1 MIELREVSRL
11 FTVGGQEVRAM
22 DRVSLTIEPGEYL
35 SIMGP
40 SGSGKSTLL
49 NIIGLL
55 DTPTSGTY
63 LLDGED
69 VTRLPDHR
77 LAAVRSRKIGFIFQF
92 FHLIPRLT
100 ARQNI
105 ELPLLLAGVPGR
117 ERAER
122 SSRLLESFGL
132 ASRQHHRPDELS
144 GGQRQRVAI
153 ARAVINEP
161 AVLLADEPTGN
172 LDRAAGHEIIELM
185 EQLNRSGLTLVLVTH
200 DPEIGGRAGRR
211 IRVVDRRTAAAARGA
226 CAVRARDAISF
237 ALASLAFSRVRT
249 LLMLLA
255 MSIGVAAVVVLTAI
269 GNGARHYVVDQF
281 SSLGTNL
288 VIVVPGRAETAG
300 GTASTLVGET
310 PRDLTLDDARSLLR
324 GDALRRMAPFNLGE
338 IAVAYRGRERQAPLL
353 GSTAALLPIHHLE
366 MARGSFLPE
375 EDMEIARPVCVL
387 GATISRELFG
397 RQNPL
402 GEMVRLGGFR
412 CRVIGVLASQGR
424 SLGHDT
430 EELVVVPVAFA
441 QMLLNTEGLFR
452 ILVEARDPES
462 IPRLKQFILDT
473 IAGRHYGEEDITIV
487 TQDSVLAT
495 FERIL
500 GALTLSVAGIA
511 AISLVVAGI
520 LIMNVMLMAVA
531 QRTAEIGLC
540 KAIGASRRQIMV
552 LLVTEALLLSAV
564 GGLLG
569 LAIGLAGSRLARSLY
584 PELSAGPPS
593 WAMVAALGT
602 ALATGFVFS
611 LLPARRAAR
620 LDPIQALAR
629 R

>member
-1 MIELREVSRL
+1 M
-11 FTVGGQEVRAM
+11 
-22 DRVSLTIEPGEYL
+22 
-35 SIMGP
+35 
-40 SGSGKSTLL
+40 
-49 NIIGLL
+49 
-55 DTPTSGTY
+55 
-63 LLDGED
+63 
-69 VTRLPDHR
+69 
-77 LAAVRSRKIGFIFQF
+77 
-92 FHLIPRLT
+92 
-100 ARQNI
+100 
-105 ELPLLLAGVPGR
+105 
-117 ERAER
+117 
-122 SSRLLESFGL
+122 
-132 ASRQHHRPDELS
+132 
-144 GGQRQRVAI
+144 
-153 ARAVINEP
+153 
-161 AVLLADEPTGN
+161 
-172 LDRAAGHEIIELM
+172 
-185 EQLNRSGLTLVLVTH
+185 
-200 DPEIGGRAGRR
+200 
-211 IRVVDRRTAAAARGA
+211 RT
-226 CAVRARDAISF
+226 RDAIAF

-300 GTASTLVGET
+300 GAATTLVGET

-338 IAVAYRGRERQAPLL
+338 IAVSYQGRERQAPLL

-452 ILVEARDPES
+452 ILVEAREPES
-462 IPRLKQFILDT
+462 IPRLKDFILDT
-473 IAGRHYGEEDITIV
+473 IARRHYGEEDITIV

-511 AISLVVAGI
+511 AISLIVAGI

-531 QRTAEIGLC
+531 QRTGEIGLC

-569 LAIGLAGSRLARSLY
+569 LAMGLAGSRLARSLY

-593 WAMVAALGT
+593 WALVAALGT
-602 ALATGFVFS
+602 ALATGLIFS

-620 LDPIQALAR
+620 LDPIQALGR

>member
-1 MIELREVSRL
+1 M
-11 FTVGGQEVRAM
+11 
-22 DRVSLTIEPGEYL
+22 
-35 SIMGP
+35 
-40 SGSGKSTLL
+40 
-49 NIIGLL
+49 
-55 DTPTSGTY
+55 
-63 LLDGED
+63 
-69 VTRLPDHR
+69 
-77 LAAVRSRKIGFIFQF
+77 
-92 FHLIPRLT
+92 
-100 ARQNI
+100 
-105 ELPLLLAGVPGR
+105 
-117 ERAER
+117 
-122 SSRLLESFGL
+122 
-132 ASRQHHRPDELS
+132 
-144 GGQRQRVAI
+144 
-153 ARAVINEP
+153 
-161 AVLLADEPTGN
+161 
-172 LDRAAGHEIIELM
+172 
-185 EQLNRSGLTLVLVTH
+185 
-200 DPEIGGRAGRR
+200 
-211 IRVVDRRTAAAARGA
+211 
-226 CAVRARDAISF
+226 RARDAIAF

-300 GTASTLVGET
+300 GAATTLVGET

-338 IAVAYRGRERQAPLL
+338 IAVSYRGRERQAPLL

-452 ILVEARDPES
+452 ILVEAREPES
-462 IPRLKQFILDT
+462 IPRLKAFILDT

-511 AISLVVAGI
+511 AISLIVAGI

-531 QRTAEIGLC
+531 QRTGEIGLC

-602 ALATGFVFS
+602 ALATGLIFS

-620 LDPIQALAR
+620 LDPIQALGR

>member
-1 MIELREVSRL
+1 M
-11 FTVGGQEVRAM
+11 
-22 DRVSLTIEPGEYL
+22 
-35 SIMGP
+35 
-40 SGSGKSTLL
+40 
-49 NIIGLL
+49 
-55 DTPTSGTY
+55 
-63 LLDGED
+63 
-69 VTRLPDHR
+69 
-77 LAAVRSRKIGFIFQF
+77 
-92 FHLIPRLT
+92 
-100 ARQNI
+100 
-105 ELPLLLAGVPGR
+105 
-117 ERAER
+117 
-122 SSRLLESFGL
+122 
-132 ASRQHHRPDELS
+132 
-144 GGQRQRVAI
+144 
-153 ARAVINEP
+153 
-161 AVLLADEPTGN
+161 
-172 LDRAAGHEIIELM
+172 
-185 EQLNRSGLTLVLVTH
+185 
-200 DPEIGGRAGRR
+200 
-211 IRVVDRRTAAAARGA
+211 RT
-226 CAVRARDAISF
+226 RDAIAF

-300 GTASTLVGET
+300 GAATTLVGET

-338 IAVAYRGRERQAPLL
+338 IAVSYRGRERQAPLL

-452 ILVEARDPES
+452 ILVEAREPES
-462 IPRLKQFILDT
+462 ISRLKDFILDT
-473 IAGRHYGEEDITIV
+473 IARRHYGEKDITIV

-511 AISLVVAGI
+511 AISLIVAGI

-531 QRTAEIGLC
+531 QRTGEIGLC

-602 ALATGFVFS
+602 ALATGLIFS

-620 LDPIQALAR
+620 LDPIQALGR

>member
-1 MIELREVSRL
+1 M
-11 FTVGGQEVRAM
+11 
-22 DRVSLTIEPGEYL
+22 
-35 SIMGP
+35 
-40 SGSGKSTLL
+40 
-49 NIIGLL
+49 
-55 DTPTSGTY
+55 
-63 LLDGED
+63 
-69 VTRLPDHR
+69 
-77 LAAVRSRKIGFIFQF
+77 
-92 FHLIPRLT
+92 
-100 ARQNI
+100 
-105 ELPLLLAGVPGR
+105 
-117 ERAER
+117 
-122 SSRLLESFGL
+122 
-132 ASRQHHRPDELS
+132 
-144 GGQRQRVAI
+144 
-153 ARAVINEP
+153 
-161 AVLLADEPTGN
+161 
-172 LDRAAGHEIIELM
+172 
-185 EQLNRSGLTLVLVTH
+185 
-200 DPEIGGRAGRR
+200 
-211 IRVVDRRTAAAARGA
+211 
-226 CAVRARDAISF
+226 RARDAIAF

-300 GTASTLVGET
+300 GAATTLVGET

-338 IAVAYRGRERQAPLL
+338 IAVSYRGRERQAPLL

-452 ILVEARDPES
+452 ILVEAREPES
-462 IPRLKQFILDT
+462 IPRLKDFILDT
-473 IAGRHYGEEDITIV
+473 IARRHYGEEDITIV

-511 AISLVVAGI
+511 AISLIVAGI

-531 QRTAEIGLC
+531 QRTGEIGLC

-569 LAIGLAGSRLARSLY
+569 LAIGLAGSHLARSLY

-602 ALATGFVFS
+602 ALATGLIFS

-620 LDPIQALAR
+620 LDPIQALGR

>member
-1 MIELREVSRL
+1 M
-11 FTVGGQEVRAM
+11 
-22 DRVSLTIEPGEYL
+22 
-35 SIMGP
+35 
-40 SGSGKSTLL
+40 
-49 NIIGLL
+49 
-55 DTPTSGTY
+55 
-63 LLDGED
+63 
-69 VTRLPDHR
+69 
-77 LAAVRSRKIGFIFQF
+77 
-92 FHLIPRLT
+92 
-100 ARQNI
+100 
-105 ELPLLLAGVPGR
+105 
-117 ERAER
+117 
-122 SSRLLESFGL
+122 
-132 ASRQHHRPDELS
+132 
-144 GGQRQRVAI
+144 
-153 ARAVINEP
+153 
-161 AVLLADEPTGN
+161 
-172 LDRAAGHEIIELM
+172 
-185 EQLNRSGLTLVLVTH
+185 
-200 DPEIGGRAGRR
+200 
-211 IRVVDRRTAAAARGA
+211 RT
-226 CAVRARDAISF
+226 RDAIAF

-300 GTASTLVGET
+300 GAATTLVGET

-338 IAVAYRGRERQAPLL
+338 IAVSYRGRERQAPLL

-452 ILVEARDPES
+452 ILVEAREPES
-462 IPRLKQFILDT
+462 IPRLKAFILDT
-473 IAGRHYGEEDITIV
+473 IARRHYGEEDITIV

-531 QRTAEIGLC
+531 QRTGEIGLC

-602 ALATGFVFS
+602 ALATGLIFS

-620 LDPIQALAR
+620 LDPIQALGR

>member
-1 MIELREVSRL
+1 M
-11 FTVGGQEVRAM
+11 
-22 DRVSLTIEPGEYL
+22 
-35 SIMGP
+35 
-40 SGSGKSTLL
+40 
-49 NIIGLL
+49 
-55 DTPTSGTY
+55 
-63 LLDGED
+63 
-69 VTRLPDHR
+69 
-77 LAAVRSRKIGFIFQF
+77 
-92 FHLIPRLT
+92 
-100 ARQNI
+100 
-105 ELPLLLAGVPGR
+105 
-117 ERAER
+117 
-122 SSRLLESFGL
+122 
-132 ASRQHHRPDELS
+132 
-144 GGQRQRVAI
+144 
-153 ARAVINEP
+153 
-161 AVLLADEPTGN
+161 
-172 LDRAAGHEIIELM
+172 
-185 EQLNRSGLTLVLVTH
+185 
-200 DPEIGGRAGRR
+200 
-211 IRVVDRRTAAAARGA
+211 
-226 CAVRARDAISF
+226 RARDAIVF

-300 GTASTLVGET
+300 GAATTLVGET

-338 IAVAYRGRERQAPLL
+338 IAVSYRGRERQAPLL

-452 ILVEARDPES
+452 ILVEAREPES
-462 IPRLKQFILDT
+462 IPRLKDFILDT
-473 IAGRHYGEEDITIV
+473 IARRHYGEEDITIV

-531 QRTAEIGLC
+531 QRTGEIGLC

-602 ALATGFVFS
+602 ALATGLIFS

-620 LDPIQALAR
+620 LDPIQALGR

>member
-1 MIELREVSRL
+1 M
-11 FTVGGQEVRAM
+11 
-22 DRVSLTIEPGEYL
+22 
-35 SIMGP
+35 
-40 SGSGKSTLL
+40 
-49 NIIGLL
+49 
-55 DTPTSGTY
+55 
-63 LLDGED
+63 
-69 VTRLPDHR
+69 
-77 LAAVRSRKIGFIFQF
+77 
-92 FHLIPRLT
+92 
-100 ARQNI
+100 
-105 ELPLLLAGVPGR
+105 
-117 ERAER
+117 
-122 SSRLLESFGL
+122 
-132 ASRQHHRPDELS
+132 
-144 GGQRQRVAI
+144 
-153 ARAVINEP
+153 
-161 AVLLADEPTGN
+161 
-172 LDRAAGHEIIELM
+172 
-185 EQLNRSGLTLVLVTH
+185 
-200 DPEIGGRAGRR
+200 
-211 IRVVDRRTAAAARGA
+211 RT
-226 CAVRARDAISF
+226 RDAIAF

-255 MSIGVAAVVVLTAI
+255 MSIGVAAVVVLTAF

-300 GTASTLVGET
+300 GAATTLVGET

-338 IAVAYRGRERQAPLL
+338 IAVSYRGRERQAPLL

-452 ILVEARDPES
+452 ILVEAREPES
-462 IPRLKQFILDT
+462 IPRLKAFILDT
-473 IAGRHYGEEDITIV
+473 IARRHYGEEDITIV

-511 AISLVVAGI
+511 AISLIVAGI

-531 QRTAEIGLC
+531 QRTGEIGLC

-602 ALATGFVFS
+602 ALATGLIFS

-620 LDPIQALAR
+620 LDPIQALGR

>member
-1 MIELREVSRL
+1 M
-11 FTVGGQEVRAM
+11 
-22 DRVSLTIEPGEYL
+22 
-35 SIMGP
+35 
-40 SGSGKSTLL
+40 
-49 NIIGLL
+49 
-55 DTPTSGTY
+55 
-63 LLDGED
+63 
-69 VTRLPDHR
+69 
-77 LAAVRSRKIGFIFQF
+77 
-92 FHLIPRLT
+92 
-100 ARQNI
+100 
-105 ELPLLLAGVPGR
+105 
-117 ERAER
+117 
-122 SSRLLESFGL
+122 
-132 ASRQHHRPDELS
+132 
-144 GGQRQRVAI
+144 
-153 ARAVINEP
+153 
-161 AVLLADEPTGN
+161 
-172 LDRAAGHEIIELM
+172 
-185 EQLNRSGLTLVLVTH
+185 
-200 DPEIGGRAGRR
+200 
-211 IRVVDRRTAAAARGA
+211 
-226 CAVRARDAISF
+226 RARDAISF

-300 GTASTLVGET
+300 GAATTLVGET

-338 IAVAYRGRERQAPLL
+338 IAVSYRGRERQAPLL

-452 ILVEARDPES
+452 ILVEAREPES
-462 IPRLKQFILDT
+462 ISRLKDFILDT
-473 IAGRHYGEEDITIV
+473 IARRHYGEEDITIV

-511 AISLVVAGI
+511 AISLIVAGI

-531 QRTAEIGLC
+531 QRTGEIGLC

-602 ALATGFVFS
+602 ALATGLIFS

-620 LDPIQALAR
+620 LDPIQALGR

>member
-1 MIELREVSRL
+1 M
-11 FTVGGQEVRAM
+11 
-22 DRVSLTIEPGEYL
+22 
-35 SIMGP
+35 
-40 SGSGKSTLL
+40 
-49 NIIGLL
+49 
-55 DTPTSGTY
+55 
-63 LLDGED
+63 
-69 VTRLPDHR
+69 
-77 LAAVRSRKIGFIFQF
+77 
-92 FHLIPRLT
+92 
-100 ARQNI
+100 
-105 ELPLLLAGVPGR
+105 
-117 ERAER
+117 
-122 SSRLLESFGL
+122 
-132 ASRQHHRPDELS
+132 
-144 GGQRQRVAI
+144 
-153 ARAVINEP
+153 
-161 AVLLADEPTGN
+161 
-172 LDRAAGHEIIELM
+172 
-185 EQLNRSGLTLVLVTH
+185 
-200 DPEIGGRAGRR
+200 
-211 IRVVDRRTAAAARGA
+211 
-226 CAVRARDAISF
+226 RARDAIAF

-300 GTASTLVGET
+300 GAATTLVGET

-338 IAVAYRGRERQAPLL
+338 IAVSYQGRERQAPLL

-452 ILVEARDPES
+452 ILVEAREPES
-462 IPRLKQFILDT
+462 IPRLKDFILDT
-473 IAGRHYGEEDITIV
+473 IARRHYGEEDITIV

-511 AISLVVAGI
+511 AISLIVAGI

-531 QRTAEIGLC
+531 QRTGEIGLC

-569 LAIGLAGSRLARSLY
+569 LAIGLAGSHLARSLY

-602 ALATGFVFS
+602 ALATGLIFS

-620 LDPIQALAR
+620 LDPIQALGR

>member
-1 MIELREVSRL
+1 M
-11 FTVGGQEVRAM
+11 
-22 DRVSLTIEPGEYL
+22 
-35 SIMGP
+35 
-40 SGSGKSTLL
+40 
-49 NIIGLL
+49 
-55 DTPTSGTY
+55 
-63 LLDGED
+63 
-69 VTRLPDHR
+69 
-77 LAAVRSRKIGFIFQF
+77 
-92 FHLIPRLT
+92 
-100 ARQNI
+100 
-105 ELPLLLAGVPGR
+105 
-117 ERAER
+117 
-122 SSRLLESFGL
+122 
-132 ASRQHHRPDELS
+132 
-144 GGQRQRVAI
+144 
-153 ARAVINEP
+153 
-161 AVLLADEPTGN
+161 
-172 LDRAAGHEIIELM
+172 
-185 EQLNRSGLTLVLVTH
+185 
-200 DPEIGGRAGRR
+200 
-211 IRVVDRRTAAAARGA
+211 
-226 CAVRARDAISF
+226 RARDAIAF

-300 GTASTLVGET
+300 GAATTLVGET

-338 IAVAYRGRERQAPLL
+338 IAVSYRGRERQAPLL

-366 MARGSFLPE
+366 IARGSFLPE

-452 ILVEARDPES
+452 ILVEAREPES
-462 IPRLKQFILDT
+462 IPRLKDFILDT
-473 IAGRHYGEEDITIV
+473 IARRHYGEKDITIV

-511 AISLVVAGI
+511 AISLIVAGI

-531 QRTAEIGLC
+531 QRTGEIGLC
-540 KAIGASRRQIMV
+540 KAIGASRRQIMA

-602 ALATGFVFS
+602 ALATGLIFS

-620 LDPIQALAR
+620 LDPIQALGR

>member
-1 MIELREVSRL
+1 M
-11 FTVGGQEVRAM
+11 
-22 DRVSLTIEPGEYL
+22 
-35 SIMGP
+35 
-40 SGSGKSTLL
+40 
-49 NIIGLL
+49 
-55 DTPTSGTY
+55 
-63 LLDGED
+63 
-69 VTRLPDHR
+69 
-77 LAAVRSRKIGFIFQF
+77 
-92 FHLIPRLT
+92 
-100 ARQNI
+100 
-105 ELPLLLAGVPGR
+105 
-117 ERAER
+117 
-122 SSRLLESFGL
+122 
-132 ASRQHHRPDELS
+132 
-144 GGQRQRVAI
+144 
-153 ARAVINEP
+153 
-161 AVLLADEPTGN
+161 
-172 LDRAAGHEIIELM
+172 
-185 EQLNRSGLTLVLVTH
+185 
-200 DPEIGGRAGRR
+200 
-211 IRVVDRRTAAAARGA
+211 RT
-226 CAVRARDAISF
+226 RDAIAF

-300 GTASTLVGET
+300 GAATTLVGET

-338 IAVAYRGRERQAPLL
+338 IAVSYRGRERQAPLL

-366 MARGSFLPE
+366 IARGSFLPE

-452 ILVEARDPES
+452 ILVEAREPES
-462 IPRLKQFILDT
+462 IPRLKDFILDT
-473 IAGRHYGEEDITIV
+473 IARRHYGEEDITIV

-511 AISLVVAGI
+511 AISLIVAGI

-531 QRTAEIGLC
+531 QRTGEIGLC

-602 ALATGFVFS
+602 ALATGLVFS

>member
-1 MIELREVSRL
+1 M
-11 FTVGGQEVRAM
+11 
-22 DRVSLTIEPGEYL
+22 
-35 SIMGP
+35 
-40 SGSGKSTLL
+40 
-49 NIIGLL
+49 
-55 DTPTSGTY
+55 
-63 LLDGED
+63 
-69 VTRLPDHR
+69 
-77 LAAVRSRKIGFIFQF
+77 
-92 FHLIPRLT
+92 
-100 ARQNI
+100 
-105 ELPLLLAGVPGR
+105 
-117 ERAER
+117 
-122 SSRLLESFGL
+122 
-132 ASRQHHRPDELS
+132 
-144 GGQRQRVAI
+144 
-153 ARAVINEP
+153 
-161 AVLLADEPTGN
+161 
-172 LDRAAGHEIIELM
+172 
-185 EQLNRSGLTLVLVTH
+185 
-200 DPEIGGRAGRR
+200 
-211 IRVVDRRTAAAARGA
+211 
-226 CAVRARDAISF
+226 RARDAIVF

-300 GTASTLVGET
+300 GAATTLVGET

-338 IAVAYRGRERQAPLL
+338 IAVSYRGRERQAPLL

-511 AISLVVAGI
+511 AISLIVAGI

-531 QRTAEIGLC
+531 QRTGEIGLC

-602 ALATGFVFS
+602 ALATGLIFS

-620 LDPIQALAR
+620 LDPIQALGR

>member
-1 MIELREVSRL
+1 M
-11 FTVGGQEVRAM
+11 
-22 DRVSLTIEPGEYL
+22 
-35 SIMGP
+35 
-40 SGSGKSTLL
+40 
-49 NIIGLL
+49 
-55 DTPTSGTY
+55 
-63 LLDGED
+63 
-69 VTRLPDHR
+69 
-77 LAAVRSRKIGFIFQF
+77 
-92 FHLIPRLT
+92 
-100 ARQNI
+100 
-105 ELPLLLAGVPGR
+105 
-117 ERAER
+117 
-122 SSRLLESFGL
+122 
-132 ASRQHHRPDELS
+132 
-144 GGQRQRVAI
+144 
-153 ARAVINEP
+153 
-161 AVLLADEPTGN
+161 
-172 LDRAAGHEIIELM
+172 
-185 EQLNRSGLTLVLVTH
+185 
-200 DPEIGGRAGRR
+200 
-211 IRVVDRRTAAAARGA
+211 
-226 CAVRARDAISF
+226 RARDAIAF

-300 GTASTLVGET
+300 GAATTLVGET

-338 IAVAYRGRERQAPLL
+338 IAVSYRGRERQAPLL

-452 ILVEARDPES
+452 ILVEAREPES
-462 IPRLKQFILDT
+462 IPRLKAFILDT
-473 IAGRHYGEEDITIV
+473 IARRHYGEEDITIV

-511 AISLVVAGI
+511 AISLIVAGI

-531 QRTAEIGLC
+531 QRTGEIGLC

-602 ALATGFVFS
+602 ALATGLIFS

-620 LDPIQALAR
+620 LDPIQALGR

>member
-1 MIELREVSRL
+1 M
-11 FTVGGQEVRAM
+11 
-22 DRVSLTIEPGEYL
+22 
-35 SIMGP
+35 
-40 SGSGKSTLL
+40 
-49 NIIGLL
+49 
-55 DTPTSGTY
+55 
-63 LLDGED
+63 
-69 VTRLPDHR
+69 
-77 LAAVRSRKIGFIFQF
+77 
-92 FHLIPRLT
+92 
-100 ARQNI
+100 
-105 ELPLLLAGVPGR
+105 
-117 ERAER
+117 
-122 SSRLLESFGL
+122 
-132 ASRQHHRPDELS
+132 
-144 GGQRQRVAI
+144 
-153 ARAVINEP
+153 
-161 AVLLADEPTGN
+161 
-172 LDRAAGHEIIELM
+172 
-185 EQLNRSGLTLVLVTH
+185 
-200 DPEIGGRAGRR
+200 
-211 IRVVDRRTAAAARGA
+211 
-226 CAVRARDAISF
+226 RARDAIVF

-300 GTASTLVGET
+300 GAATTLVGET

-338 IAVAYRGRERQAPLL
+338 IAVSYRGRERQAPLL

-462 IPRLKQFILDT
+462 IPRLKDFILDT
-473 IAGRHYGEEDITIV
+473 IARRHYGEEDITIV

-511 AISLVVAGI
+511 AISLIVAGI

-531 QRTAEIGLC
+531 QRTGEIGLC

-602 ALATGFVFS
+602 ALATGLIFS

-620 LDPIQALAR
+620 LDPIQALGR

>member
-1 MIELREVSRL
+1 M
-11 FTVGGQEVRAM
+11 
-22 DRVSLTIEPGEYL
+22 
-35 SIMGP
+35 
-40 SGSGKSTLL
+40 
-49 NIIGLL
+49 
-55 DTPTSGTY
+55 
-63 LLDGED
+63 
-69 VTRLPDHR
+69 
-77 LAAVRSRKIGFIFQF
+77 
-92 FHLIPRLT
+92 
-100 ARQNI
+100 
-105 ELPLLLAGVPGR
+105 
-117 ERAER
+117 
-122 SSRLLESFGL
+122 
-132 ASRQHHRPDELS
+132 
-144 GGQRQRVAI
+144 
-153 ARAVINEP
+153 
-161 AVLLADEPTGN
+161 
-172 LDRAAGHEIIELM
+172 
-185 EQLNRSGLTLVLVTH
+185 
-200 DPEIGGRAGRR
+200 
-211 IRVVDRRTAAAARGA
+211 RT
-226 CAVRARDAISF
+226 RDAIAF

-300 GTASTLVGET
+300 GAATTLVGET

-338 IAVAYRGRERQAPLL
+338 IAVSYRGRERQAPLL

-397 RQNPL
+397 WQNPL

-452 ILVEARDPES
+452 ILVEAREPES
-462 IPRLKQFILDT
+462 IPRLKDFILDT
-473 IAGRHYGEEDITIV
+473 IARRHYGEEDITIV

-531 QRTAEIGLC
+531 QRTGEIGLC

-602 ALATGFVFS
+602 ALATGLIFS

-620 LDPIQALAR
+620 LDPIQALGR

>member
-1 MIELREVSRL
+1 M
-11 FTVGGQEVRAM
+11 
-22 DRVSLTIEPGEYL
+22 
-35 SIMGP
+35 
-40 SGSGKSTLL
+40 
-49 NIIGLL
+49 
-55 DTPTSGTY
+55 
-63 LLDGED
+63 
-69 VTRLPDHR
+69 
-77 LAAVRSRKIGFIFQF
+77 
-92 FHLIPRLT
+92 
-100 ARQNI
+100 
-105 ELPLLLAGVPGR
+105 
-117 ERAER
+117 
-122 SSRLLESFGL
+122 
-132 ASRQHHRPDELS
+132 
-144 GGQRQRVAI
+144 
-153 ARAVINEP
+153 
-161 AVLLADEPTGN
+161 
-172 LDRAAGHEIIELM
+172 
-185 EQLNRSGLTLVLVTH
+185 
-200 DPEIGGRAGRR
+200 
-211 IRVVDRRTAAAARGA
+211 RT
-226 CAVRARDAISF
+226 RDAIAF

-300 GTASTLVGET
+300 GAATTLVGET

-338 IAVAYRGRERQAPLL
+338 IAVSYRGRERQAPLL

-366 MARGSFLPE
+366 IARGSFLPE

-452 ILVEARDPES
+452 ILVEAREPES
-462 IPRLKQFILDT
+462 ISRLKDFILDT
-473 IAGRHYGEEDITIV
+473 IARRHYGEKDITIV

-511 AISLVVAGI
+511 AISRIVAGI

-531 QRTAEIGLC
+531 QRTGEIGLC

-602 ALATGFVFS
+602 ALATGLIFS

-620 LDPIQALAR
+620 LDPIQALGR

>member
-1 MIELREVSRL
+1 M
-11 FTVGGQEVRAM
+11 
-22 DRVSLTIEPGEYL
+22 
-35 SIMGP
+35 
-40 SGSGKSTLL
+40 
-49 NIIGLL
+49 
-55 DTPTSGTY
+55 
-63 LLDGED
+63 
-69 VTRLPDHR
+69 
-77 LAAVRSRKIGFIFQF
+77 
-92 FHLIPRLT
+92 
-100 ARQNI
+100 
-105 ELPLLLAGVPGR
+105 
-117 ERAER
+117 
-122 SSRLLESFGL
+122 
-132 ASRQHHRPDELS
+132 
-144 GGQRQRVAI
+144 
-153 ARAVINEP
+153 
-161 AVLLADEPTGN
+161 
-172 LDRAAGHEIIELM
+172 
-185 EQLNRSGLTLVLVTH
+185 
-200 DPEIGGRAGRR
+200 
-211 IRVVDRRTAAAARGA
+211 
-226 CAVRARDAISF
+226 RARDAISF

-300 GTASTLVGET
+300 GAATTLVGET

-338 IAVAYRGRERQAPLL
+338 IAVSYRGRERQAPLL

-452 ILVEARDPES
+452 ILVEAREPES
-462 IPRLKQFILDT
+462 IPRLKDFILDT
-473 IAGRHYGEEDITIV
+473 IARRHYGEEDITIV

-511 AISLVVAGI
+511 AISLIVAGI

-531 QRTAEIGLC
+531 QRTGEIGLC

-602 ALATGFVFS
+602 ALATGLIFS

-620 LDPIQALAR
+620 LDPIQALGR

>member
-1 MIELREVSRL
+1 M
-11 FTVGGQEVRAM
+11 
-22 DRVSLTIEPGEYL
+22 
-35 SIMGP
+35 
-40 SGSGKSTLL
+40 
-49 NIIGLL
+49 
-55 DTPTSGTY
+55 
-63 LLDGED
+63 
-69 VTRLPDHR
+69 
-77 LAAVRSRKIGFIFQF
+77 
-92 FHLIPRLT
+92 
-100 ARQNI
+100 
-105 ELPLLLAGVPGR
+105 
-117 ERAER
+117 
-122 SSRLLESFGL
+122 
-132 ASRQHHRPDELS
+132 
-144 GGQRQRVAI
+144 
-153 ARAVINEP
+153 
-161 AVLLADEPTGN
+161 
-172 LDRAAGHEIIELM
+172 
-185 EQLNRSGLTLVLVTH
+185 
-200 DPEIGGRAGRR
+200 
-211 IRVVDRRTAAAARGA
+211 
-226 CAVRARDAISF
+226 RARDAIAF

-249 LLMLLA
+249 PLLLLA

-300 GTASTLVGET
+300 GAATTLVGET

-338 IAVAYRGRERQAPLL
+338 IAVSYRGRERQAPLL

-452 ILVEARDPES
+452 ILVEAREPES
-462 IPRLKQFILDT
+462 IPRLKDFILDT
-473 IAGRHYGEEDITIV
+473 IARRHYGEEDITIV

-531 QRTAEIGLC
+531 QRTGEIGLC

-569 LAIGLAGSRLARSLY
+569 LAIGLAGSHLARSLY

-602 ALATGFVFS
+602 ALATGLIFS

-620 LDPIQALAR
+620 LDPIQALGR

>member
-1 MIELREVSRL
+1 M
-11 FTVGGQEVRAM
+11 
-22 DRVSLTIEPGEYL
+22 
-35 SIMGP
+35 
-40 SGSGKSTLL
+40 
-49 NIIGLL
+49 
-55 DTPTSGTY
+55 
-63 LLDGED
+63 
-69 VTRLPDHR
+69 
-77 LAAVRSRKIGFIFQF
+77 
-92 FHLIPRLT
+92 
-100 ARQNI
+100 
-105 ELPLLLAGVPGR
+105 
-117 ERAER
+117 
-122 SSRLLESFGL
+122 
-132 ASRQHHRPDELS
+132 
-144 GGQRQRVAI
+144 
-153 ARAVINEP
+153 
-161 AVLLADEPTGN
+161 
-172 LDRAAGHEIIELM
+172 
-185 EQLNRSGLTLVLVTH
+185 
-200 DPEIGGRAGRR
+200 
-211 IRVVDRRTAAAARGA
+211 
-226 CAVRARDAISF
+226 RARDAIVF

-338 IAVAYRGRERQAPLL
+338 IAVSYRGRERQAPLL

>member
-1 MIELREVSRL
+1 M
-11 FTVGGQEVRAM
+11 
-22 DRVSLTIEPGEYL
+22 
-35 SIMGP
+35 
-40 SGSGKSTLL
+40 
-49 NIIGLL
+49 
-55 DTPTSGTY
+55 
-63 LLDGED
+63 
-69 VTRLPDHR
+69 
-77 LAAVRSRKIGFIFQF
+77 
-92 FHLIPRLT
+92 
-100 ARQNI
+100 
-105 ELPLLLAGVPGR
+105 
-117 ERAER
+117 
-122 SSRLLESFGL
+122 
-132 ASRQHHRPDELS
+132 
-144 GGQRQRVAI
+144 
-153 ARAVINEP
+153 
-161 AVLLADEPTGN
+161 
-172 LDRAAGHEIIELM
+172 
-185 EQLNRSGLTLVLVTH
+185 
-200 DPEIGGRAGRR
+200 
-211 IRVVDRRTAAAARGA
+211 
-226 CAVRARDAISF
+226 RARDAIAF

-300 GTASTLVGET
+300 GAATTLVGET

-338 IAVAYRGRERQAPLL
+338 IAVSYRGRERQAPLL

-452 ILVEARDPES
+452 ILVEAREPES
-462 IPRLKQFILDT
+462 ISRLKDFILDT
-473 IAGRHYGEEDITIV
+473 IARRHYGEKDITIV

-511 AISLVVAGI
+511 AISLIVAGI

-531 QRTAEIGLC
+531 QRTGEIGLC

-602 ALATGFVFS
+602 ALATGLIFS

-620 LDPIQALAR
+620 LDPIQALGR

>member
-1 MIELREVSRL
+1 
-11 FTVGGQEVRAM
+11 
-22 DRVSLTIEPGEYL
+22 
-35 SIMGP
+35 
-40 SGSGKSTLL
+40 
-49 NIIGLL
+49 
-55 DTPTSGTY
+55 
-63 LLDGED
+63 
-69 VTRLPDHR
+69 
-77 LAAVRSRKIGFIFQF
+77 
-92 FHLIPRLT
+92 
-100 ARQNI
+100 
-105 ELPLLLAGVPGR
+105 
-117 ERAER
+117 
-122 SSRLLESFGL
+122 
-132 ASRQHHRPDELS
+132 
-144 GGQRQRVAI
+144 
-153 ARAVINEP
+153 
-161 AVLLADEPTGN
+161 
-172 LDRAAGHEIIELM
+172 
-185 EQLNRSGLTLVLVTH
+185 
-200 DPEIGGRAGRR
+200 
-211 IRVVDRRTAAAARGA
+211 
-226 CAVRARDAISF
+226 VRARDAIAF

-300 GTASTLVGET
+300 GAATTLVGET

-324 GDALRRMAPFNLGE
+324 GDALRR
-338 IAVAYRGRERQAPLL
+338 IAVSYRGRERQAPLL

-462 IPRLKQFILDT
+462 IPRLKDFILDT
-473 IAGRHYGEEDITIV
+473 IARRHYGEEDITIV

-511 AISLVVAGI
+511 AISLIVAGI

-531 QRTAEIGLC
+531 QRTGEIGLC

-602 ALATGFVFS
+602 ALATGLIFS

-620 LDPIQALAR
+620 LDPIQALGR

>member
-1 MIELREVSRL
+1 M
-11 FTVGGQEVRAM
+11 
-22 DRVSLTIEPGEYL
+22 
-35 SIMGP
+35 
-40 SGSGKSTLL
+40 
-49 NIIGLL
+49 
-55 DTPTSGTY
+55 
-63 LLDGED
+63 
-69 VTRLPDHR
+69 
-77 LAAVRSRKIGFIFQF
+77 
-92 FHLIPRLT
+92 
-100 ARQNI
+100 
-105 ELPLLLAGVPGR
+105 
-117 ERAER
+117 
-122 SSRLLESFGL
+122 
-132 ASRQHHRPDELS
+132 
-144 GGQRQRVAI
+144 
-153 ARAVINEP
+153 
-161 AVLLADEPTGN
+161 
-172 LDRAAGHEIIELM
+172 
-185 EQLNRSGLTLVLVTH
+185 
-200 DPEIGGRAGRR
+200 
-211 IRVVDRRTAAAARGA
+211 
-226 CAVRARDAISF
+226 RARDAIAF

-300 GTASTLVGET
+300 GAATTLVGET

-338 IAVAYRGRERQAPLL
+338 IAVSYRGRERQAPLL

-375 EDMEIARPVCVL
+375 EDTEIARPVCVL

-452 ILVEARDPES
+452 ILVEAREPES
-462 IPRLKQFILDT
+462 IPRLKDFILDT
-473 IAGRHYGEEDITIV
+473 IARRHYGEEDITIV

-511 AISLVVAGI
+511 AISLIVAGI

-531 QRTAEIGLC
+531 QRTGEIGLC

-602 ALATGFVFS
+602 ALATGLIFS

-620 LDPIQALAR
+620 LDPIQALGR

>member
-1 MIELREVSRL
+1 M
-11 FTVGGQEVRAM
+11 
-22 DRVSLTIEPGEYL
+22 
-35 SIMGP
+35 
-40 SGSGKSTLL
+40 
-49 NIIGLL
+49 
-55 DTPTSGTY
+55 
-63 LLDGED
+63 
-69 VTRLPDHR
+69 
-77 LAAVRSRKIGFIFQF
+77 
-92 FHLIPRLT
+92 
-100 ARQNI
+100 
-105 ELPLLLAGVPGR
+105 
-117 ERAER
+117 
-122 SSRLLESFGL
+122 
-132 ASRQHHRPDELS
+132 
-144 GGQRQRVAI
+144 
-153 ARAVINEP
+153 
-161 AVLLADEPTGN
+161 
-172 LDRAAGHEIIELM
+172 
-185 EQLNRSGLTLVLVTH
+185 
-200 DPEIGGRAGRR
+200 
-211 IRVVDRRTAAAARGA
+211 
-226 CAVRARDAISF
+226 RARDAIVF

-300 GTASTLVGET
+300 GAATTLVGET

-324 GDALRRMAPFNLGE
+324 GNALRRMAPFNLGE
-338 IAVAYRGRERQAPLL
+338 IAVSYRGRERQAPLL

-452 ILVEARDPES
+452 ILVEAREPES
-462 IPRLKQFILDT
+462 IPRLKDFILDT
-473 IAGRHYGEEDITIV
+473 IARRHYGEEDITIV

-511 AISLVVAGI
+511 AISLIVAGI

-531 QRTAEIGLC
+531 QRTGEIGLC

-602 ALATGFVFS
+602 ALATGLIFS

-620 LDPIQALAR
+620 LDPIQALGR

>member
-1 MIELREVSRL
+1 M
-11 FTVGGQEVRAM
+11 
-22 DRVSLTIEPGEYL
+22 
-35 SIMGP
+35 
-40 SGSGKSTLL
+40 
-49 NIIGLL
+49 
-55 DTPTSGTY
+55 
-63 LLDGED
+63 
-69 VTRLPDHR
+69 
-77 LAAVRSRKIGFIFQF
+77 
-92 FHLIPRLT
+92 
-100 ARQNI
+100 
-105 ELPLLLAGVPGR
+105 
-117 ERAER
+117 
-122 SSRLLESFGL
+122 
-132 ASRQHHRPDELS
+132 
-144 GGQRQRVAI
+144 
-153 ARAVINEP
+153 
-161 AVLLADEPTGN
+161 
-172 LDRAAGHEIIELM
+172 
-185 EQLNRSGLTLVLVTH
+185 
-200 DPEIGGRAGRR
+200 
-211 IRVVDRRTAAAARGA
+211 
-226 CAVRARDAISF
+226 RARDAISF

-300 GTASTLVGET
+300 GAATTLVGET

-338 IAVAYRGRERQAPLL
+338 IAVSYRGRERQAPLL

-452 ILVEARDPES
+452 ILVEAREPES
-462 IPRLKQFILDT
+462 IPRLKDFILDT
-473 IAGRHYGEEDITIV
+473 IARRHYGEEDITIV

-511 AISLVVAGI
+511 AISLIVASI

-531 QRTAEIGLC
+531 QRTGEIGLC

-602 ALATGFVFS
+602 ALATGLIFS

-620 LDPIQALAR
+620 LDPIQALGR

>member
-1 MIELREVSRL
+1 M
-11 FTVGGQEVRAM
+11 
-22 DRVSLTIEPGEYL
+22 
-35 SIMGP
+35 
-40 SGSGKSTLL
+40 
-49 NIIGLL
+49 
-55 DTPTSGTY
+55 
-63 LLDGED
+63 
-69 VTRLPDHR
+69 
-77 LAAVRSRKIGFIFQF
+77 
-92 FHLIPRLT
+92 
-100 ARQNI
+100 
-105 ELPLLLAGVPGR
+105 
-117 ERAER
+117 
-122 SSRLLESFGL
+122 
-132 ASRQHHRPDELS
+132 
-144 GGQRQRVAI
+144 
-153 ARAVINEP
+153 
-161 AVLLADEPTGN
+161 
-172 LDRAAGHEIIELM
+172 
-185 EQLNRSGLTLVLVTH
+185 
-200 DPEIGGRAGRR
+200 
-211 IRVVDRRTAAAARGA
+211 
-226 CAVRARDAISF
+226 RARDAIVF

-300 GTASTLVGET
+300 GAATTLVGET

-338 IAVAYRGRERQAPLL
+338 IAVSYRGRERQAPLL

-452 ILVEARDPES
+452 ILVEAREPES
-462 IPRLKQFILDT
+462 ISRLKDFILDT

-531 QRTAEIGLC
+531 QRTGEIGLC

-569 LAIGLAGSRLARSLY
+569 LAIGLAGSHLARSLY

-602 ALATGFVFS
+602 ALATGLIFS

-620 LDPIQALAR
+620 LDPIQALGR

>member
-1 MIELREVSRL
+1 M
-11 FTVGGQEVRAM
+11 
-22 DRVSLTIEPGEYL
+22 
-35 SIMGP
+35 
-40 SGSGKSTLL
+40 
-49 NIIGLL
+49 
-55 DTPTSGTY
+55 
-63 LLDGED
+63 
-69 VTRLPDHR
+69 
-77 LAAVRSRKIGFIFQF
+77 
-92 FHLIPRLT
+92 
-100 ARQNI
+100 
-105 ELPLLLAGVPGR
+105 
-117 ERAER
+117 
-122 SSRLLESFGL
+122 
-132 ASRQHHRPDELS
+132 
-144 GGQRQRVAI
+144 
-153 ARAVINEP
+153 
-161 AVLLADEPTGN
+161 
-172 LDRAAGHEIIELM
+172 
-185 EQLNRSGLTLVLVTH
+185 
-200 DPEIGGRAGRR
+200 
-211 IRVVDRRTAAAARGA
+211 
-226 CAVRARDAISF
+226 RARDAIAF

-300 GTASTLVGET
+300 GAATTLVGET

-338 IAVAYRGRERQAPLL
+338 IAVSYRGRERQAPLL

-366 MARGSFLPE
+366 IARGSFLPE

-452 ILVEARDPES
+452 ILVEAREPES
-462 IPRLKQFILDT
+462 IPRLKAFILDT
-473 IAGRHYGEEDITIV
+473 IARRHYGEEDITIV

-569 LAIGLAGSRLARSLY
+569 LGIGLAGSRLARSLY

-593 WAMVAALGT
+593 WAMIAALGT
-602 ALATGFVFS
+602 ALATGLIFS

-620 LDPIQALAR
+620 LDPIQALGR

>member
-1 MIELREVSRL
+1 M
-11 FTVGGQEVRAM
+11 
-22 DRVSLTIEPGEYL
+22 
-35 SIMGP
+35 
-40 SGSGKSTLL
+40 
-49 NIIGLL
+49 
-55 DTPTSGTY
+55 
-63 LLDGED
+63 
-69 VTRLPDHR
+69 
-77 LAAVRSRKIGFIFQF
+77 
-92 FHLIPRLT
+92 
-100 ARQNI
+100 
-105 ELPLLLAGVPGR
+105 
-117 ERAER
+117 
-122 SSRLLESFGL
+122 
-132 ASRQHHRPDELS
+132 
-144 GGQRQRVAI
+144 
-153 ARAVINEP
+153 
-161 AVLLADEPTGN
+161 
-172 LDRAAGHEIIELM
+172 
-185 EQLNRSGLTLVLVTH
+185 
-200 DPEIGGRAGRR
+200 
-211 IRVVDRRTAAAARGA
+211 
-226 CAVRARDAISF
+226 RARDAIVF

-300 GTASTLVGET
+300 GAASTLVGET

-338 IAVAYRGRERQAPLL
+338 IAVSYRGRERQAPLL

-452 ILVEARDPES
+452 ILVEAREPES
-462 IPRLKQFILDT
+462 IPRLKDFILDT
-473 IAGRHYGEEDITIV
+473 IARRHYGEEDITIV

-511 AISLVVAGI
+511 AISLIVAGI

-602 ALATGFVFS
+602 ALATGLIFS

-620 LDPIQALAR
+620 LDPIQALGR